1 MTSSELLRRLRRLG
15 VETVPDRGKGGH
27 VMVVLDGRRAFVP
40 TGSGDIKRGTL
51 LGILRTLGL
60 RLQDL

>member
-1 MTSSELLRRLRRLG
+1 
-15 VETVPDRGKGGH
+15 
-27 VMVVLDGRRAFVP
+27 VLDGRRAFVP

-60 RLQDL
+60 RMQDL